1 MKIKR
6 LAITIFTVLFVA
18 FTLISFFA
26 YDKSS
31 SVSIVCE
38 DKSYAEKYAKLHN
51 IDYKILSDSD
61 KNIGLVNLDEFKY
74 NEDGS
79 LVSYT
84 GDSET
89 IAIPE
94 AIGET
99 PIVRVKADAFD
110 KADKLKEIYVS
121 KTLLIFEPNSLKGVT
136 VYVPE
141 DSLVYN
147 LMQWKDKNKID
158 LSVGENTG
166 DVVVSNYDDFNVSV
180 DGTLEA
186 YTGDDSI
193 ISIPAKIGDLKI
205 RRIAK
210 DAFITAKRLTKVY
223 LPESLEKFEPMRV
236 ENVEFCISTKS
247 DAYKDAKDN
256 KSKVDFSSN
265 TDHSKMAASLDEDF
279 DYNENGQI
287 LEYRGTD
294 QTVVIP
300 EEINGTKIIS
310 VNEKAFDKAKDTKTI
325 YLPETMIAF
334 WPETLDGVKV
344 YAPSDAPINNIY
356 ADKKFD
362 YVTYAD
368 SYYVNFYSANIPYS
382 YDDISNDE
390 VRVNSYN
397 GEDKNIIIPETID
410 GKKVTAIS
418 VDALG
423 VGAESI
429 LIPGTVDKIETK
441 LYTAKYDAAF
451 YIGLVTAL
459 LGFALATVAVLKLKL
474 DESKEK
480 NFLRLTVLRLSY
492 TISVMSVI
500 LAAAYMFVL
509 PRFVTTPV
517 WLGGVFSVLI
527 VAFGVIALI
536 KTNTATELVEK
547 VGKEVK
553 EKTFFI
559 KSLTVD
565 ADVLVSKA
573 QSEETKTVA
582 KKVYEAVRY
591 SDPMSSDKLTG
602 VETRIEN
609 LFFEF
614 KSAVSSN
621 NTAMA
626 KQIGTELLETIEER
640 NKKCKMLK

>member
-6 LAITIFTVLFVA
+6 LAVTVFSVLFVA

-61 KNIGLVNLDEFKY
+61 KNIGLVNLDDFKY

-166 DVVVSNYDDFNVSV
+166 DVVVSNFDDFKVSSN
-180 DGTLEA
+180 GTLES
-186 YTGDDSI
+186 YVGDDSI

-205 RRIAK
+205 RKIAK

-287 LEYRGTD
+287 LEYRGID

-423 VGAESI
+423 VGAKSI

-517 WLGGVFSVLI
+517 WLGGVFSVLV

>member
-18 FTLISFFA
+18 FTLVSFFA

-31 SVSIVCE
+31 SVPIVCE
-38 DKSYAEKYAKLHN
+38 DKSYAQKYAKHHN

-61 KNIGLVNLDEFKY
+61 KNIGLVNLDDFKY
-74 NEDGS
+74 NDDGT
-79 LVSYT
+79 LVSYN

-121 KTLLIFEPNSLKGVT
+121 KTLLIFEPNDLKGVT

-147 LMQWKDKNKID
+147 LMQWKDKNKIN
-158 LSVGENTG
+158 LSIGENTG

-287 LEYRGTD
+287 LEYRGID

-344 YAPSDAPINNIY
+344 YAPNDAPINNIY
-356 ADKKFD
+356 AEKEFS

-382 YDDISNDE
+382 YDDISKDE
-390 VRVNSYN
+390 IRVNSYN
-397 GEDKNIIIPETID
+397 GEDKNIIIPESID
-410 GKKVTAIS
+410 GKKVTSIS

-423 VGAESI
+423 VGAKSI

-547 VGKEVK
+547 VGKKVK

>member
-61 KNIGLVNLDEFKY
+61 KNIGLVNLDDFKY

-121 KTLLIFEPNSLKGVT
+121 KTLLIFEPNDLKGVT

-147 LMQWKDKNKID
+147 LMQWKDKNKIN
-158 LSVGENTG
+158 LSIGENTE

-205 RRIAK
+205 KRIAK

-451 YIGLVTAL
+451 YIGLVIAL
-459 LGFALATVAVLKLKL
+459 LGFALALVAVLKLNL

-591 SDPMSSDKLTG
+591 SDPMSNDRLAG

>member
-61 KNIGLVNLDEFKY
+61 KNIGLVNLDDFKY

-94 AIGET
+94 SIGET

-121 KTLLIFEPNSLKGVT
+121 KTLLIFEPNDLKGVT
-136 VYVPE
+136 IYVPE

-147 LMQWKDKNKID
+147 LMQWKDKNKIN
-158 LSVGENTG
+158 LSIGENTE

-418 VDALG
+418 VDAFG

-500 LAAAYMFVL
+500 LAVAYMFVL

-517 WLGGVFSVLI
+517 WLGGVFSVLV

>member
-6 LAITIFTVLFVA
+6 LAITVFSVLFVA

-31 SVSIVCE
+31 SVPIVCE

-51 IDYKILSDSD
+51 IDYKVLSDSD
-61 KNIGLVNLDEFKY
+61 KNIGLVNLDDFKY
-74 NEDGS
+74 NEDGT

-99 PIVRVKADAFD
+99 PIIRVKADAFD

-121 KTLLIFEPNSLKGVT
+121 KTLLIFEPNNLKGVT

-158 LSVGENTG
+158 LSVGENTA
-166 DVVVSNYDDFNVSV
+166 DVVVSNFDDFNVSG

-186 YTGDDSI
+186 YNGDDSV

-205 RRIAK
+205 KRIAK

-223 LPESLEKFEPMRV
+223 LPESLEEFDPIRV
-236 ENVEFCISTKS
+236 ENVEFYISSKS
-247 DAYKDAKDN
+247 EAYKDAKSKD
-256 KSKVDFSSN
+256 SKVDFSSN
-265 TDHSKMAASLDEDF
+265 TDHSGMAASLDEDF
-279 DYNENGQI
+279 DCNESGQI
-287 LEYRGTD
+287 LEYKGID
-294 QTVVIP
+294 KTVVIP
-300 EEINGTKIIS
+300 EEINGIKVIS
-310 VNEKAFDKAKDTKTI
+310 VNEKAFDKAKNTKTV

-344 YAPSDAPINNIY
+344 YAPSDAPINDIY
-356 ADKKFD
+356 ADKKFS

-382 YDDISNDE
+382 YDEISKDE
-390 VRVNSYN
+390 IRVNSYN
-397 GEDKNIIIPETID
+397 GEDKSIIIPESID
-410 GKKVTAIS
+410 GKKVTSIS

-423 VGAESI
+423 VGAKSI

-451 YIGLVTAL
+451 YIGLITAL

-492 TISVMSVI
+492 TVSVI
-500 LAAAYMFVL
+500 SIILAVAYMFVL
-509 PRFVTTPV
+509 PKFVTTPV
-517 WLGGVFSVLI
+517 WLGGVFAVLV

-547 VGKEVK
+547 IDKEVK

-573 QSEETKTVA
+573 QSEEMKAVA

-591 SDPMSSDKLTG
+591 SDPMSSDKLAG

-626 KQIGTELLETIEER
+626 NQIGTELLEAIEER

>member
-61 KNIGLVNLDEFKY
+61 KNIGLVNLDDFKY

-517 WLGGVFSVLI
+517 WLGGVFSVLV

>member
-18 FTLISFFA
+18 FTLVSFFA

-31 SVSIVCE
+31 SVPIVCE
-38 DKSYAEKYAKLHN
+38 DKSYAQKYAKHHN

-61 KNIGLVNLDEFKY
+61 KNIGLVNLDDFKY
-74 NEDGS
+74 NDDGT
-79 LVSYT
+79 LVSYN

-94 AIGET
+94 SINDTAI
-99 PIVRVKADAFD
+99 IRVKENAFD
-110 KADKLKEIYVS
+110 DAKNLKEIYIS

-166 DVVVSNYDDFNVSV
+166 DVVVSNFDDFKVSSN
-180 DGTLEA
+180 GTLES
-186 YTGDDSI
+186 YVGDDSI

-205 RRIAK
+205 RKIAK

-410 GKKVTAIS
+410 GKKVAAIS

-451 YIGLVTAL
+451 YIGLVIAL
-459 LGFALATVAVLKLKL
+459 LGFALALVAVFKLNL

-480 NFLRLTVLRLSY
+480 TFLRLSILRTAYTVS
-492 TISVMSVI
+492 IMSVI

-509 PRFVTTPV
+509 PRFITTHV
-517 WLGGVFSVLI
+517 WVGGVFAVLI
-527 VAFGVIALI
+527 VAFGITSFI

-547 VGKEVK
+547 VDKEVK

-559 KSLTVD
+559 KALTVD
-565 ADVLVSKA
+565 ADVLVTKA
-573 QSEETKTVA
+573 QSDEIKSVA

-591 SDPMSSDKLTG
+591 SDPMSNDRLAD
-602 VETRIEN
+602 VEMRIEN
-609 LFFEF
+609 LFDEF
-614 KSAVSSN
+614 KNAVSENDAASSKKI
-621 NTAMA
+621 AA
-626 KQIGTELLETIEER
+626 DLLEAIDER

>member
-18 FTLISFFA
+18 FTLVSFFA

-31 SVSIVCE
+31 SVPIVCE
-38 DKSYAEKYAKLHN
+38 DKSYAQKYAKHHN

-61 KNIGLVNLDEFKY
+61 KNIGLVNLDDFKY
-74 NEDGS
+74 NDDGT
-79 LVSYT
+79 LVSYN

-94 AIGET
+94 SINDTAI
-99 PIVRVKADAFD
+99 IRVKENAFADA
-110 KADKLKEIYVS
+110 KNLKEIYIS

-166 DVVVSNYDDFNVSV
+166 DVVVSNFDDFKVSSN
-180 DGTLEA
+180 GTLES
-186 YTGDDSI
+186 YVGDDSI

-205 RRIAK
+205 RKIAK

-223 LPESLEKFEPMRV
+223 LPESLEEFDPIRV
-236 ENVEFCISTKS
+236 ENVEFCISSKS
-247 DAYKDAKDN
+247 EAYKDAKNND
-256 KSKVDFSSN
+256 SKVDFSGN
-265 TDHSKMAASLDEDF
+265 TDHSGMAASLDEDF
-279 DYNENGQI
+279 DCNKSGQI
-287 LEYRGTD
+287 LEYRGVD
-294 QTVVIP
+294 KTVVIP
-300 EEINGTKIIS
+300 EEINGIKVIS

-334 WPETLDGVKV
+334 WPEKLDGIKV

-382 YDDISNDE
+382 YDDISKDE
-390 VRVNSYN
+390 IRVNSYN
-397 GEDKNIIIPETID
+397 GEDKNIIIPESID

-423 VGAESI
+423 VGAKSI

-517 WLGGVFSVLI
+517 WLGGVFSVLV

-559 KSLTVD
+559 KSLTID

>member
-18 FTLISFFA
+18 FTLVSFFA

-31 SVSIVCE
+31 SVPIVCE
-38 DKSYAEKYAKLHN
+38 DKSYAQKYAKHHN

-61 KNIGLVNLDEFKY
+61 KNIGLVNLDDFKY
-74 NEDGS
+74 NDDGT
-79 LVSYT
+79 LVSYN

-94 AIGET
+94 SINDTAI
-99 PIVRVKADAFD
+99 IRVKENAFD
-110 KADKLKEIYVS
+110 DAKNLKEIYIS

-166 DVVVSNYDDFNVSV
+166 DVVVSNFDDFKVSSN
-180 DGTLEA
+180 GTLES
-186 YTGDDSI
+186 YVGDDSI

-205 RRIAK
+205 RKIAK

-441 LYTAKYDAAF
+441 LYTAND
-451 YIGLVTAL
+451 
-459 LGFALATVAVLKLKL
+459 
-474 DESKEK
+474 
-480 NFLRLTVLRLSY
+480 
-492 TISVMSVI
+492 MH
-500 LAAAYMFVL
+500 
-509 PRFVTTPV
+509 P
-517 WLGGVFSVLI
+517 
-527 VAFGVIALI
+527 
-536 KTNTATELVEK
+536 
-547 VGKEVK
+547 
-553 EKTFFI
+553 
-559 KSLTVD
+559 KS
-565 ADVLVSKA
+565 
-573 QSEETKTVA
+573 
-582 KKVYEAVRY
+582 
-591 SDPMSSDKLTG
+591 
-602 VETRIEN
+602 
-609 LFFEF
+609 
-614 KSAVSSN
+614 
-621 NTAMA
+621 
-626 KQIGTELLETIEER
+626 
-640 NKKCKMLK
+640 

>member
-6 LAITIFTVLFVA
+6 LAVTVFSVLFVA

-61 KNIGLVNLDEFKY
+61 KNIGLVNLDDFKY

-517 WLGGVFSVLI
+517 WLGGVFSVLV

>member
-6 LAITIFTVLFVA
+6 LAVTVFSVLFVA

-61 KNIGLVNLDEFKY
+61 KNIGLVNLDDFKY

-79 LVSYT
+79 LVSYN

-517 WLGGVFSVLI
+517 WLGGVFSVLV

>member
-6 LAITIFTVLFVA
+6 LAVTVFSVLFVA

-61 KNIGLVNLDEFKY
+61 KNIGLVNLDDFKY

-147 LMQWKDKNKID
+147 LMQWKDKNKIN
-158 LSVGENTG
+158 LSIGENTE

-517 WLGGVFSVLI
+517 WLGGVFSVLV

>member
-6 LAITIFTVLFVA
+6 LAVTVFSVLFVA

-61 KNIGLVNLDEFKY
+61 KNIGLVNLDDFKY

-121 KTLLIFEPNSLKGVT
+121 KTLLIFEPNDLKGVT

-166 DVVVSNYDDFNVSV
+166 DVVVSNFDDFKVSSN
-180 DGTLEA
+180 GTLES
-186 YTGDDSI
+186 YVGDDSI

-205 RRIAK
+205 RKIAK

-265 TDHSKMAASLDEDF
+265 MDHSKMAASLDEDF

-287 LEYRGTD
+287 LEYRGID

-517 WLGGVFSVLI
+517 WLGGVFSVLV

-559 KSLTVD
+559 KSLTID

>member
-1 MKIKR
+1 
-6 LAITIFTVLFVA
+6 
-18 FTLISFFA
+18 
-26 YDKSS
+26 
-31 SVSIVCE
+31 
-38 DKSYAEKYAKLHN
+38 
-51 IDYKILSDSD
+51 
-61 KNIGLVNLDEFKY
+61 
-74 NEDGS
+74 
-79 LVSYT
+79 
-84 GDSET
+84 
-89 IAIPE
+89 
-94 AIGET
+94 
-99 PIVRVKADAFD
+99 
-110 KADKLKEIYVS
+110 
-121 KTLLIFEPNSLKGVT
+121 
-136 VYVPE
+136 
-141 DSLVYN
+141 
-147 LMQWKDKNKID
+147 MQWKDKNKID

-166 DVVVSNYDDFNVSV
+166 DVVVSNFDDFKVSSN
-180 DGTLEA
+180 GTLES
-186 YTGDDSI
+186 YVGDDSI

-205 RRIAK
+205 RKIAK

-236 ENVEFCISTKS
+236 GNVEFCISTKS

-287 LEYRGTD
+287 LEYRGID

-397 GEDKNIIIPETID
+397 GEDKNSIIPETSD

-517 WLGGVFSVLI
+517 WLGGVFSVLV

-559 KSLTVD
+559 KSLTID